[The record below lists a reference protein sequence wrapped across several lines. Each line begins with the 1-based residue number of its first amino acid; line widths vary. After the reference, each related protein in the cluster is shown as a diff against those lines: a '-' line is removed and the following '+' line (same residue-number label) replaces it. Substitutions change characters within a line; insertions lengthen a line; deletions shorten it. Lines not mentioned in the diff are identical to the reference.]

1 MYVVVSVVQYTVL
14 LLSITCPLAFVLLFI
29 RVCVCCCCVVVCS
42 DGLADGIDRCRRG
55 GGTDVTTLVYSWH
68 ASHHDG
74 LVGDRPP
81 LSMVVCRRSIKR

>member
-1 MYVVVSVVQYTVL
+1 MQE
-14 LLSITCPLAFVLLFI
+14 
-29 RVCVCCCCVVVCS
+29 
-42 DGLADGIDRCRRG
+42 G

-74 LVGDRPP
+74 LVGDRLP